1 MKENFAEPIFRE
13 LDSNVA
19 KSSGNVIKANDF
31 KINGYAKVTIEE
43 ESLGGVK
50 FILKKDHND
59 VIKEIKFIC
68 SCGQS
73 KSILLDYSE

>member
-13 LDSNVA
+13 LDSNAA
-19 KSSGNVIKANDF
+19 KSSGNVIKADDF
-31 KINGYAKVTIEE
+31 KISGYAKVTIEE

-59 VIKEIKFIC
+59 DIKEIKFIC

>member
-1 MKENFAEPIFRE
+1 MKEDFAEPIFRE
-13 LDSNVA
+13 LDSKVA
-19 KSSGNVIKANDF
+19 KKSGNIIKKEDF
-31 KINGYAKVTIEE
+31 KVSGFAKISIEE
-43 ESLGGVK
+43 ESMGGVK